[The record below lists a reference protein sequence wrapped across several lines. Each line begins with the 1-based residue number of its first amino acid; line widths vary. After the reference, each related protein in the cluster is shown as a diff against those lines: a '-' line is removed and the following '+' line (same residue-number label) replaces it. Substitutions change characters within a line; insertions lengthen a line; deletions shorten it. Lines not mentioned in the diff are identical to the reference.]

1 MLDKRSYRPVKT
13 KWTSDWR
20 EHFDWTFFQKEINC
34 TLCTLHKFCL
44 STVPFDKDKTKMG
57 RSLYYF
63 PGTCTFDVPLSADL
77 YLCVRLLSSW
87 QTFVIFS
94 TDWAESRMTPSQKTA
109 AARLVCIQWWWTC
122 VPMLLHHSRNIYLS
136 PDTFRCFNAIHDTMP
151 SRIHDIETFVA
162 SLKPGNTTQCSF
174 FHVYFHSLRADCM
187 IVRHS
192 PKSLVGLAQNS
203 FLNRI
208 YLRRG
213 AEVGIYLTLFNPG
226 GQICPH
232 HL

>member
-1 MLDKRSYRPVKT
+1 M
-13 KWTSDWR
+13 
-20 EHFDWTFFQKEINC
+20 
-34 TLCTLHKFCL
+34 
-44 STVPFDKDKTKMG
+44 
-57 RSLYYF
+57 YF
-63 PGTCTFDVPLSADL
+63 RCASFSGPLS
-77 YLCVRLLSSW
+77 LCLRLLSSW

-136 PDTFRCFNAIHDTMP
+136 PDTSRCFNAIHDTMP

-192 PKSLVGLAQNS
+192 PKTLVGLAQNS
-203 FLNRI
+203 FLSRI
-208 YLRRG
+208 YPRRVV
-213 AEVGIYLTLFNPG
+213 EVGIYLTLLGPAYLTVTKDQHARTCICTVIRKYMTG
-226 GQICPH
+226 GGGAWS
-232 HL
+232 

>member
-1 MLDKRSYRPVKT
+1 M
-13 KWTSDWR
+13 
-20 EHFDWTFFQKEINC
+20 
-34 TLCTLHKFCL
+34 
-44 STVPFDKDKTKMG
+44 
-57 RSLYYF
+57 YF
-63 PGTCTFDVPLSADL
+63 RCASFSGPLS
-77 YLCVRLLSSW
+77 LCLRLLSSW

-122 VPMLLHHSRNIYLS
+122 LPMLLHHSRNIYLS

-203 FLNRI
+203 FLSRI
-208 YLRRG
+208 YPRRVV
-213 AEVGIYLTLFNPG
+213 EVGIYLTLLGPAYLTVTKD
-226 GQICPH
+226 QHARTCICTVIRKYVVLIGLTKWLIMMH
-232 HL
+232 SHWVIAGEKSHDLRVFSV

>member
-1 MLDKRSYRPVKT
+1 M
-13 KWTSDWR
+13 
-20 EHFDWTFFQKEINC
+20 
-34 TLCTLHKFCL
+34 
-44 STVPFDKDKTKMG
+44 
-57 RSLYYF
+57 YF
-63 PGTCTFDVPLSADL
+63 RCASFSGPLS
-77 YLCVRLLSSW
+77 LCLRLLSSW

-122 VPMLLHHSRNIYLS
+122 LPMLLHHSRNIYLS

-151 SRIHDIETFVA
+151 SRIHD
-162 SLKPGNTTQCSF
+162 PTQCSF
-174 FHVYFHSLRADCM
+174 FHVYYHPQRADCM
-187 IVRHS
+187 IVPHS

-213 AEVGIYLTLFNPG
+213 AEVGIYLRKG
-226 GQICPH
+226 RKWEYI
-232 HL
+232 